1 MYYNSIVRVLGIDP
15 GLCITGY
22 VIMEISEDNTE
33 LIAGGCIYTD
43 SSNKRLRLI
52 YEGLLTIIRGFEPDI
67 AVVECT
73 FVNINPRTSL
83 ALGQARGACLVSLE
97 VMNIQYIEI
106 STSVIRKKLLNK
118 GNATKKDVQN
128 FVQNMFHIKMCDHI
142 SDAIAS
148 VLSILDSNLKN
159 QENICINIK

>member
-1 MYYNSIVRVLGIDP
+1 MRVLGIDP
-15 GLCITGY
+15 GLCVTGY
-22 VIMEISEDNTE
+22 VIMEIDGTKSE

-43 SSNKRLRLI
+43 SSKQRLRAI
-52 YEGLLTIIRGFEPDI
+52 YEGLLTIIRGFEPTL

-97 VMNIQYIEI
+97 VMDIQYVEI
-106 STSVIRKKLLNK
+106 STSVIRKRLLNR
-118 GNATKKDVQN
+118 GNATKKEVQTLIQGLFN
-128 FVQNMFHIKMCDHI
+128 IKFCDHI

-148 VLSILDSNLKN
+148 ILSILSDKIISNNLL
-159 QENICINIK
+159 INPIQAAN